1 MYHYADAIEALADA
15 FPGDPV
21 LTHGAT
27 QRTWRDFEARAARLG
42 QAFADAGLKAG
53 SKIGILLY
61 NCPEYYETFLAALKM
76 RMVPFNINYRY
87 VGGELKYLLD
97 NADCEAL
104 VYHRSLASVVR
115 DVLPDTPLV
124 KLAVEVDDGDGE
136 GWDRGRPYEALLA
149 ASAPAPRIMRQADD
163 YHLMYTGGTTGMPKG
178 VVCEVMPWATG
189 LTAIF
194 AQNVLGLQKPPLEIP
209 ELVATVKGLR
219 AKGIVPVVMPS
230 SPLMHTAGL
239 ANSLPFQMLGGRCV
253 TLHNRSFDPLE
264 LWRAVARE
272 RVMCMI
278 IVGDA
283 FARPMLAALDDAKAR
298 GETLDLSSLKVVIS
312 SGVIWSQGVK
322 EKMLEW
328 IDATLIDGVGAT
340 EGPMALQVSRRGQT
354 GAAARFI
361 PLAETRLFAE
371 DGREIAKGS
380 TEPGLIAAGGAALPA
395 GYYKDPEK
403 SAKTFRVVDG
413 KRYAFIGDWGQ
424 WNPDGTLQLLGRGSA
439 CINTG
444 GEKVYPEEVEHVIA
458 GHPDVADCLVIGLP
472 DERFGQKV
480 VALVS
485 AKHPAAGLSAALPEF
500 VQGRMA
506 GYKRPRVWVEVGQI
520 PRMPN
525 GKADYKAAK
534 ALAEGHAAQG

>member
-1 MYHYADAIEALADA
+1 MYHYADAIEALAGE
-15 FPGDPV
+15 FPDEPV
-21 LTHGAT
+21 LTHDGV

-42 QAFADAGLKAG
+42 QAFADAGLEPG
-53 SKIGILLY
+53 SKVGLLLY

-87 VGGELKYLLD
+87 VGSELRYLLD

-104 VYHRSLASVVR
+104 VYHRSLAGVVAEI
-115 DVLPDTPLV
+115 LPYSPQV
-124 KLAVEVDDGDGE
+124 KLAVEVDDGGDGWE
-136 GWDRGRPYEALLA
+136 GARSYEALLA
-149 ASAPAPRIMRQADD
+149 ASAPAPRIARQPDD

-178 VVCEVMPWATG
+178 VICEVVPWSTG

-194 AQNVLGLQKPPLEIP
+194 AKNVLGIDPPPTELP
-209 ELVATVKGLR
+209 QLVALVKGLR
-219 AKGIVPVVMPS
+219 AKGIVPVILPA

-253 TLHNRSFDPLE
+253 TLHNRRFDPME
-264 LWRAVARE
+264 LWRVVARE
-272 RVMCMI
+272 RVMCMV

-283 FARPMLAALDDAKAR
+283 FARPMLDALDEAKAR
-298 GETLDLSSLKVVIS
+298 GETLDLSCLKIVIS

-328 IDATLIDGVGAT
+328 LDATLIDGVGAT
-340 EGPMALQVSRRGQT
+340 EGPMALQISRRGQS
-354 GAAARFI
+354 GASARFVA
-361 PLAETRLFAE
+361 LAETRLFAE
-371 DGREIAKGS
+371 DGREIPKGS

-403 SAKTFRVVDG
+403 TAKTFRVVDG

-424 WNPDGTLQLLGRGSA
+424 WNSDGTLQLLGRGSG

-444 GEKVYPEEVEHVIA
+444 GEKVYPEEVEHVIVS
-458 GHPDVADCLVIGLP
+458 HPDVADCLVIGLP

-485 AKHPAAGLSAALPEF
+485 SKQRTPGLADALAEF

-506 GYKRPRVWVEVGQI
+506 GYKRPRLYVEVDAI

-525 GKADYKAAK
+525 GKADYKAAR
-534 ALAEGHAAQG
+534 ALAERGSPTP

>member
-1 MYHYADAIEALADA
+1 MYHYADAIEALAGE
-15 FPGDPV
+15 FPDEPV
-21 LTHGAT
+21 LTHDGV

-42 QAFADAGLKAG
+42 QAFADAGLEPG
-53 SKIGILLY
+53 SKVGLLLY

-87 VGGELKYLLD
+87 VGSELRYLLD

-104 VYHRSLASVVR
+104 VYHRSLAGVVAEI
-115 DVLPDTPLV
+115 LPYSPQV
-124 KLAVEVDDGDGE
+124 KLAVEVDDGGDGWE
-136 GWDRGRPYEALLA
+136 GARSYEALLA
-149 ASAPAPRIMRQADD
+149 ASAPAPRIARQPDD

-178 VVCEVMPWATG
+178 VICEVVPWSTG

-194 AQNVLGLQKPPLEIP
+194 AKNVLGIDPPPMELP
-209 ELVATVKGLR
+209 QLVALVKGLR
-219 AKGIVPVVMPS
+219 AKGIVPVILPA

-253 TLHNRSFDPLE
+253 TLHNRRFDPME
-264 LWRAVARE
+264 LWRVVARE
-272 RVMCMI
+272 RVMCMV

-283 FARPMLAALDDAKAR
+283 FARPMLDALDEAKAR
-298 GETLDLSSLKVVIS
+298 GETFDLSCLKIVIS
-312 SGVIWSQGVK
+312 SGVIWWQGVK

-328 IDATLIDGVGAT
+328 LDATLIDGVGAT
-340 EGPMALQVSRRGQT
+340 EGPMALQISRRGQS
-354 GAAARFI
+354 GASARFVA
-361 PLAETRLFAE
+361 LAETRLFAE
-371 DGREIAKGS
+371 DGREIPKDS

-403 SAKTFRVVDG
+403 TAKTFRVVDG

-424 WNPDGTLQLLGRGSA
+424 WNSDGTLQLLGRGSG

-444 GEKVYPEEVEHVIA
+444 GEKVYPEEVEHVIVS
-458 GHPDVADCLVIGLP
+458 HPDVADCLVIGLP

-485 AKHPAAGLSAALPEF
+485 SKQRTPGLADALAEF

-506 GYKRPRVWVEVGQI
+506 GYKRPRLYVEVDAI

-525 GKADYKAAK
+525 GKADYKAAR
-534 ALAEGHAAQG
+534 ALAERGSPTP